1 MSLYY
6 SDNYVEI
13 YHGDCRDILTGM
25 PDDRVSSVLT
35 DPPYTDR
42 THDKA
47 RSRSHKVD
55 GRDIIKSGITAFT
68 AITEKDLRDILTECG
83 RVAERWVIAT
93 MDYRHAVEFD
103 QNPPSGLKSQRVGV
117 WVKTNPTPQITGD
130 RPAQGWEAIAYL
142 HRAKGRSRWNGGG
155 KHGNY
160 VTKIAAPEGHPTA
173 KPLSIL
179 EDWVAMFSDPGE
191 TILDPFAGSGT
202 TLRAAKNLGR
212 KAIGVELEERYCEL
226 AAKRL
231 AQDAFDFEAL
241 TTVNGGI

>member
-6 SDNYVEI
+6 EDDHVRL
-13 YHGDCRDILTGM
+13 YHGDCREILASM
-25 PDDRVSSVLT
+25 EDASVASVLT
-35 DPPYTDR
+35 DPPYTER
-42 THDKA
+42 THTKA
-47 RSRSHKVD
+47 RSLSHRENGKDV
-55 GRDIIKSGITAFT
+55 ITKGVTTFA
-68 AITEKDLRDILTECG
+68 AITDEELRAVLAECG
-83 RVAERWVIAT
+83 RVAARWVVAT

-103 QNPPSGLKSQRVGV
+103 QNPPAGLKCQRVGV

-142 HRAKGRSRWNGGG
+142 HKEKGRSRWNGGG

-179 EDWVAMFSDPGE
+179 EDWVAMYTDPGDVV
-191 TILDPFAGSGT
+191 LDPFAGSGT

-212 KAIGVELEERYCEL
+212 KAIGVELEEKYCEI
-226 AAKRL
+226 AARRL
-231 AQDAFDFEAL
+231 SQDAFDFEAL
-241 TTVNGGI
+241 ALTQEAI